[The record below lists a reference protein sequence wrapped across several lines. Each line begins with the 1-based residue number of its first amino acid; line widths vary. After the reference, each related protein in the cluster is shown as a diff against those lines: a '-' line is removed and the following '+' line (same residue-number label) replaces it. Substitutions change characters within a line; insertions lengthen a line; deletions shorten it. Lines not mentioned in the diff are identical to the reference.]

1 MGHWVEQGLASG
13 TYCALCLHSRE
24 AGKGSGSIAGRVCK
38 GGRGGAGRG
47 TGAGAGPGPGGGG
60 RGWGGRGL
68 GAELGPRPLWAGSLC
83 TGPASGRLDPLR
95 FSFRRCLDF

>member
-1 MGHWVEQGLASG
+1 MGRWVEQGPASG

-47 TGAGAGPGPGGGG
+47 TGAEPGAGGGAGA
-60 RGWGGRGL
+60 
-68 GAELGPRPLWAGSLC
+68 GAERGAGLGPRPLWAGSLC